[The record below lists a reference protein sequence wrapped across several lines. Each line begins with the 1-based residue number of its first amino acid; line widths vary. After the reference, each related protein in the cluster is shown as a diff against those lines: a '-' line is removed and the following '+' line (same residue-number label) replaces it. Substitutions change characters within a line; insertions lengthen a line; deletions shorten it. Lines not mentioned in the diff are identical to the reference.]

1 MSENIQ
7 SETFI
12 SSDRFLDVL
21 LPRRPLVPRAGEL
34 QRDLAAQQLVDD
46 LHAWLRR
53 SGCTEV
59 SCADLVPFYGAF
71 PRYRKGGGQGSGIK
85 HAIVRFGGAKLSWV
99 ETRGGGDARIV
110 LAPVAAEARGPPPP
124 AYAPAPFAAAPPF
137 APPPPPPPPPSPPG
151 LGADDDAAR
160 LVRGVLD
167 LVIGDDEVEA
177 FATPVKG
184 SPPPSETSTA
194 ASGSSE
200 SSFASASWPW
210 ARAALTPIP
219 APAAPGLSRL
229 QPPTT
234 PWDQTAERYRP
245 LDVGFAPFR
254 LPAPSREEPCPT

>member
-1 MSENIQ
+1 MA
-7 SETFI
+7 
-12 SSDRFLDVL
+12 FLLAD
-21 LPRRPLVPRAGEL
+21 PWSPRAGEL

-99 ETRGGGDARIV
+99 EAAAARDRPRARRRRGPG
-110 LAPVAAEARGPPPP
+110 PPPPP
-124 AYAPAPFAAAPPF
+124 AYAPFAAPPPF
-137 APPPPPPPPPSPPG
+137 APPPPPPPSPPG
-151 LGADDDAAR
+151 LGADDDAAARPLACSTSSATTRSRPSRRPSGLAAAVGDVDGR
-160 LVRGVLD
+160 LVVGELLRLGELAV
-167 LVIGDDEVEA
+167 G
-177 FATPVKG
+177 
-184 SPPPSETSTA
+184 
-194 ASGSSE
+194 
-200 SSFASASWPW
+200 
-210 ARAALTPIP
+210 
-219 APAAPGLSRL
+219 AAPRPSRARGAGLSRL

-234 PWDQTAERYRP
+234 PWDQAAERYRP